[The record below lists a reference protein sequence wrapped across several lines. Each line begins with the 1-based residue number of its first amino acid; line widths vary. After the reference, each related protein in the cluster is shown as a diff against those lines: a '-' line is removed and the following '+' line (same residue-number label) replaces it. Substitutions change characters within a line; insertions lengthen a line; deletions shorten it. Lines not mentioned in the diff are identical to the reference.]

1 MGSGINAQGFNHLLQ
16 AIDKYFRRQTNLNAS
31 AWMFHGRRFTAKYND
46 DVSLSARVFKTIAD
60 PFIGKYSLMKICTGT
75 LKPDSVIYN
84 VNKDAEEKVQKIYL
98 LRGKDVIEV
107 PELKAGDIGAV
118 GKLSVT
124 QTGDTIAVRTA
135 PIVYHKP
142 KISTPYTYMAYS
154 AKTKGDEDKIS
165 SALARL
171 MEEAGPENRQYV
183 ENRQSL
189 LYGIGDQQLDIV
201 VSKLLARYKVDI
213 VLSKPK
219 FAFRETLRKKVEAQ
233 GKYKK
238 QSGGHGQYG
247 DVKMEFEPS
256 GDLESH
262 MYSKRGYLAEL
273 FRETT
278 SRPLRRESRNVS

>member
-1 MGSGINAQGFNHLLQ
+1 
-16 AIDKYFRRQTNLNAS
+16 
-31 AWMFHGRRFTAKYND
+31 
-46 DVSLSARVFKTIAD
+46 
-60 PFIGKYSLMKICTGT
+60 MKICTGT

-171 MEEAGPENRQYV
+171 MEEDLTLKTVSDV

-219 FAFRETLRKKVEAQ
+219 FAFRET
-233 GKYKK
+233 
-238 QSGGHGQYG
+238 
-247 DVKMEFEPS
+247 
-256 GDLESH
+256 
-262 MYSKRGYLAEL
+262 
-273 FRETT
+273 
-278 SRPLRRESRNVS
+278 